1 MNKKLLAVAIA
12 GALASPMAIADVA
25 VSGSIRVQLQG
36 QQQAGG
42 GTHFQVVDGTS
53 RIRFKASEDLGNGS
67 SAFANYEFRVDAGK
81 GSLVT
86 GNTQRVTEVGIKG
99 GFGRLGMGSQWST
112 LWGAVGNHIDL
123 SNVYGGGAYLG
134 QYRMNHSI
142 KYSTNMG
149 AMGLSVDV
157 QMNTDTADDVDRA
170 TVGLT
175 GSVGAINYGVGW
187 QARADSV
194 NSGDYTGVG
203 IGVKMGDLKFNAAWE
218 DVDGVDTSTNV
229 NIGRIAGVLLAYG
242 KKDSGDGMFW
252 ANYHHSISKTV
263 SVRLEAR
270 AQTDKN
276 AASIILR
283 KDF

>member
-36 QQQAGG
+36 QQTVD

-53 RIRFKASEDLGNGS
+53 RLRFKASEDLGNGT

-81 GSLVT
+81 GSLHL
-86 GNTQRVTEVGIKG
+86 GNTQRVTEVGITG

-123 SNVYGGGAYLG
+123 SNVYGGGAFLG

-142 KYSTNMG
+142 KYSTEMG
-149 AMGLSVDV
+149 AMGLSVDA
-157 QMNTDTADDVDRA
+157 QMNPDALDDIDRS
-170 TVGLT
+170 TIGLT

-187 QARADSV
+187 QNRAT
-194 NSGDYTGVG
+194 SGDYTGIG
-203 IGVKMGDLKFNAAWE
+203 IGVKMGDLKVNVAWE
-218 DVDGVDTSTNV
+218 DTDGEDTVNAFNV
-229 NIGRIAGVLLAYG
+229 GRIGGVLLAYA
-242 KKDSGDGMFW
+242 KKDSADNGMFW
-252 ANYHHSISKTV
+252 ANYHHNISKTV
-263 SVRLEAR
+263 SVRTEVR
-270 AQTDKN
+270 AQKDAN

>member
-36 QQQAGG
+36 QQKAD

-53 RIRFKASEDLGNGS
+53 RLRFKASEDLGNGS

-86 GNTQRVTEVGIKG
+86 GNTQRVTEVGITG

-123 SNVYGGGAYLG
+123 SNVYGGGAFLG

-142 KYSTNMG
+142 KYSTQMG
-149 AMGLSVDV
+149 AMGLSVDA
-157 QMNTDTADDVDRA
+157 QMNPDALDDIDRS
-170 TVGLT
+170 TIGLT

-187 QARADSV
+187 QNRAT
-194 NSGDYTGVG
+194 SGDYTGIG
-203 IGVKMGDLKFNAAWE
+203 IGVKMGDLKVNVAWE
-218 DVDGVDTSTNV
+218 DTDGEDTVNAFNV
-229 NIGRIAGVLLAYG
+229 GRIGGVLLAYA
-242 KKDSGDGMFW
+242 KKDSADNGMFW
-252 ANYHHSISKTV
+252 ANYHHNISKTV
-263 SVRLEAR
+263 SVRTEVR
-270 AQTDKN
+270 AQKDAN

-283 KDF
+283 KEF

>member
-12 GALASPMAIADVA
+12 GTLASPMAVAGDVN

-36 QQQAGG
+36 QQQSAG

-112 LWGAVGNHIDL
+112 LWGAVGTHIDL

-142 KYSTNMG
+142 KYSTDMG
-149 AMGLSVDV
+149 ALGLSVDA
-157 QMNTDTADDVDRA
+157 QMDKDTTDDVDKA
-170 TVGLT
+170 TIGLT
-175 GSVGAINYGVGW
+175 GSMGAIGYGVAW
-187 QARADSV
+187 QNRAA
-194 NSGDYTGVG
+194 SGDYTGVG
-203 IGVKMGDLKFNAAWE
+203 IGVKMGDLKLNAAWE

-252 ANYHHSISKTV
+252 ANYHHPISKTV
-263 SVRLEAR
+263 TTRIEVRAKDD
-270 AQTDKN
+270 AN

-283 KDF
+283 KEF

>member
-12 GALASPMAIADVA
+12 GALASPMAIADVD

-36 QQQAGG
+36 QQKAD

-53 RIRFKASEDLGNGS
+53 RLRFKASEDLGNGS

-86 GNTQRVTEVGIKG
+86 GNTQRVTEVGITG

-149 AMGLSVDV
+149 AMGLSLDA
-157 QMNTDTADDVDRA
+157 QMNTDAVDDVDRA

-175 GSVGAINYGVGW
+175 GSVGAINYGIGW

-194 NSGDYTGVG
+194 ASGDYTGVG
-203 IGVKMGDLKFNAAWE
+203 FGVKMGDIKVNAAWE

-229 NIGRIAGVLLAYG
+229 NIGRLGGILLAYG
-242 KKDSGDGMFW
+242 KKDSDDGFFW
-252 ANYHHSISKTV
+252 ANYHHNISKTV
-263 SVRLEAR
+263 STRIEVRAKDN
-270 AQTDKN
+270 AN
-276 AASIILR
+276 AASVILR

>member
-1 MNKKLLAVAIA
+1 MNKKLLALAIA
-12 GALASPMAIADVA
+12 GTLASPMAVADVD

-53 RIRFKASEDLGNGS
+53 RLRFKASEDLGNGQT
-67 SAFANYEFRVDAGK
+67 AFANYEFRVDAGK
-81 GSLVT
+81 GSWVT

-99 GFGRLGMGSQWST
+99 GWGRLGMGSQWST
-112 LWGAVGNHIDL
+112 LWGAVGHHIDL
-123 SNVYGGGAYLG
+123 SNVYGGGAFLG

-142 KYSTNMG
+142 KYSTTMG
-149 AMGLSVDV
+149 AMGLSVDA
-157 QMNTDTADDVDRA
+157 QMDKDATDDVDRA
-170 TVGLT
+170 TIGLT
-175 GSVGAINYGVGW
+175 GSMGAINYGVGW
-187 QARADSV
+187 QNRAA
-194 NSGDYTGVG
+194 SGDYTGVG
-203 IGVKMGDLKFNAAWE
+203 IGVKMGDLKLNAAWE
-218 DVDGVDTSTNV
+218 DVDGVDTVNAF
-229 NIGRIAGVLLAYG
+229 NIGRIGGVLLAYA
-242 KKDSGDGMFW
+242 KADTADGLFW

>member
-36 QQQAGG
+36 QQQAAG

-53 RIRFKASEDLGNGS
+53 RLRFKASEDLGNGS

-81 GSLVT
+81 GSWVI

-123 SNVYGGGAYLG
+123 SNVYGGGAFLG

-142 KYSTNMG
+142 KYSTQMG
-149 AMGLSVDV
+149 AMGLSVDA
-157 QMNTDTADDVDRA
+157 QMNPDALDDIDRS
-170 TVGLT
+170 TIGLT

-187 QARADSV
+187 QNRAA
-194 NSGDYTGVG
+194 SGDYTGIG
-203 IGVKMGDLKFNAAWE
+203 IGVKMGDLKVNVAWE
-218 DVDGVDTSTNV
+218 DTDGEDTVNAFNV
-229 NIGRIAGVLLAYG
+229 GRIGGVLLAYA
-242 KKDSGDGMFW
+242 KKDSADNGMFW
-252 ANYHHSISKTV
+252 ANYHHNISKTV
-263 SVRLEAR
+263 SVRTEVR
-270 AQTDKN
+270 AQKDAN

-283 KDF
+283 KEF

>member
-36 QQQAGG
+36 QQKVD

-53 RIRFKASEDLGNGS
+53 RLRFKASEDLGNGS

-123 SNVYGGGAYLG
+123 SNVYGGGAFLG

-142 KYSTNMG
+142 KYSTQMG
-149 AMGLSVDV
+149 AMGLSVDA
-157 QMNTDTADDVDRA
+157 QMNPDALDDIDRS
-170 TVGLT
+170 TIGLT

-187 QARADSV
+187 QNRAT
-194 NSGDYTGVG
+194 SGDYTGIG
-203 IGVKMGDLKFNAAWE
+203 IGVKMGDLKVNAAWE
-218 DVDGVDTSTNV
+218 DTDGEDTVNAF
-229 NIGRIAGVLLAYG
+229 NIGRIGGVLLAYA
-242 KKDSGDGMFW
+242 KKDSADNGMFW
-252 ANYHHSISKTV
+252 ANYHHNISKTV
-263 SVRLEAR
+263 SVRTEVR
-270 AQTDKN
+270 AQKDAN

-283 KDF
+283 KEF

>member
-12 GALASPMAIADVA
+12 GTLASPMAIADVG

-36 QQQAGG
+36 QEQATC
-42 GTHFQVVDGTS
+42 GTHFRVADGTS

-123 SNVYGGGAYLG
+123 SNVYGGGAFLG

-142 KYSTNMG
+142 KYSTQMG
-149 AMGLSVDV
+149 AMGLSVDA
-157 QMNTDTADDVDRA
+157 QMNPDALDDIDRS
-170 TVGLT
+170 TIGLT

-187 QARADSV
+187 QNRAT
-194 NSGDYTGVG
+194 SGDYTGIG
-203 IGVKMGDLKFNAAWE
+203 IGVKMGDLKVNVAWE
-218 DVDGVDTSTNV
+218 DTDGEDTVNAFNV
-229 NIGRIAGVLLAYG
+229 GRIGGVLLAYA
-242 KKDSGDGMFW
+242 KKDSADNGMFW
-252 ANYHHSISKTV
+252 ANYHHNISKTV
-263 SVRLEAR
+263 SVRTEVR
-270 AQTDKN
+270 AQKDAN

-283 KDF
+283 KEF

>member
-36 QQQAGG
+36 QQTVD

-53 RIRFKASEDLGNGS
+53 RLRFKASEDLGNGT

-81 GSLVT
+81 GSLHL
-86 GNTQRVTEVGIKG
+86 GNTQRVTEVGITG

-123 SNVYGGGAYLG
+123 SNVYGSGAFLG

-142 KYSTNMG
+142 KYSTEMG
-149 AMGLSVDV
+149 AMGLSVDA
-157 QMNTDTADDVDRA
+157 QMNPDALDDIDRS
-170 TVGLT
+170 TIGLT

-187 QARADSV
+187 QNRAT
-194 NSGDYTGVG
+194 SGDYTGIG
-203 IGVKMGDLKFNAAWE
+203 IGVKMGDLKVNVAWE
-218 DVDGVDTSTNV
+218 DTDGEDTVNAFNV
-229 NIGRIAGVLLAYG
+229 GRIGGVLLAYA
-242 KKDSGDGMFW
+242 KKDSADNGMFW
-252 ANYHHSISKTV
+252 ANYHHNISKTV
-263 SVRLEAR
+263 STRIEVRAKDN
-270 AQTDKN
+270 AN
-276 AASIILR
+276 AASVILR

>member
-36 QQQAGG
+36 QQKAD

-53 RIRFKASEDLGNGS
+53 RLRFKASEDLGNGS

-86 GNTQRVTEVGIKG
+86 GNTQRVTEVGITG

-112 LWGAVGNHIDL
+112 LCGAVGNHIDL
-123 SNVYGGGAYLG
+123 SNVYGGGAFLG

-142 KYSTNMG
+142 KYSTEMG
-149 AMGLSVDV
+149 AMGLSVDA
-157 QMNTDTADDVDRA
+157 QMNPDALDDIDRS
-170 TVGLT
+170 TIGLT

-187 QARADSV
+187 QNRAT
-194 NSGDYTGVG
+194 SGDYTGIG
-203 IGVKMGDLKFNAAWE
+203 IGVKMGDLKVNVAWE
-218 DVDGVDTSTNV
+218 DTDGEDTVNAFNV
-229 NIGRIAGVLLAYG
+229 GRIGGVLLAYA
-242 KKDSGDGMFW
+242 KKDSADNGMFW
-252 ANYHHSISKTV
+252 ANYHHNISKTV
-263 SVRLEAR
+263 SVRTEVR
-270 AQTDKN
+270 AQKDAN